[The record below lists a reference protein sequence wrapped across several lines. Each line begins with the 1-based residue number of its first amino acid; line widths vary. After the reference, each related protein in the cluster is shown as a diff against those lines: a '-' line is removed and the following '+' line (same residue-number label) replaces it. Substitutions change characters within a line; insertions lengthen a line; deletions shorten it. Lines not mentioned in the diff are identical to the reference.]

1 MTAPAA
7 RRRIAISWITA
18 PNLTRPTHA
27 FGVIRRRHS
36 RTPRSTMAE
45 QRSLPRATLGALGV
59 VYGDIGTSPL
69 YALKEATAA
78 AGGSTDPA
86 AVLGVLS
93 LIFWSLL
100 VVITLKYIVLI
111 LRADNEGEGGIL
123 SLLAL
128 VQQKAGTASV
138 WAKRLI
144 ALAALGTALF
154 YCDALI
160 TPAISVLSAVEGL
173 ELLDPVFSG
182 TVLPITLG
190 ILVALFA
197 IQRRGTARVGRM
209 FGPIMVVWF
218 GTLGVLGTQAILRAP
233 DVLSALSPGFAIAL
247 LATHPGVALAIMGA
261 VFLVL
266 TGGEALYADMGH
278 FGKGPVRLAWFT
290 VVWPGLL
297 LNYFGQGALLLT
309 TDGPVANPFFSLASP
324 GLLPVLVVLATAATI
339 IASQATISG
348 AFSVTRQAV
357 QLDLLPRV
365 EIRQT
370 SADERGQIYVPAA
383 NAVMLLA
390 VVGFVLAF
398 GSSSALSAAYG
409 ASVIGTMLITTLLGA
424 VVARTAWEWST
435 PRIAIVFG
443 LFLLIDFAFLVGNA
457 TKIAN
462 GGWVPL
468 VLAALMFAGFI
479 TWRDGRAKLR
489 HELRKRAVPWAEL
502 PQLLASTTRVPGTA
516 VFLVSQSGFVPT
528 ALLRNL
534 EHNHVCHEHI
544 VILHLEF
551 LRVPRQDRAAR
562 AWTEELMPNVHAVH
576 ARFGFMETPDVS
588 EALRGAR
595 QRGLRLDDVNCTYF
609 LGWHLVRARPRP
621 GPAGVKAQV
630 FAYLQRRSAQAAE
643 FFRMPTKRVV
653 VLATEIDI

>member
-1 MTAPAA
+1 MT
-7 RRRIAISWITA
+7 
-18 PNLTRPTHA
+18 
-27 FGVIRRRHS
+27 
-36 RTPRSTMAE
+36 E
-45 QRSLPRATLGALGV
+45 QRSLPRAALGALGV

-78 AGGSTDPA
+78 AGGAGDA
-86 AVLGVLS
+86 ANVLGVLS
-93 LIFWSLL
+93 LIFWSLF

-111 LRADNEGEGGIL
+111 LRADNAGEGGIL

-128 VQQKAGTASV
+128 VQQKLGTSTV
-138 WAKRLI
+138 WAARLI

-173 ELLDPVFSG
+173 ELLDPVFAG
-182 TVLPITLG
+182 MVLPVTLG
-190 ILVALFA
+190 ILAALFA
-197 IQRRGTARVGRM
+197 LQRRGTARVGRL
-209 FGPIMVVWF
+209 FGPIMVLWF
-218 GTLGVLGTQAILRAP
+218 VTIAGLGIAAIDRAP
-233 DVLSALSPGFAIAL
+233 VVLTALYPSHAL
-247 LATHPGVALAIMGA
+247 DMLAVHPTLALTILGA

-278 FGKGPVRLAWFT
+278 FGKGPVRIAWFT
-290 VVWPGLL
+290 LVWPGLL
-297 LNYFGQGALLLT
+297 LNYFGQGALLLST
-309 TDGPVANPFFSLASP
+309 EETIANPFFALASP
-324 GLLPVLVVLATAATI
+324 GWLPALVVLATAATI

-365 EIRQT
+365 EILQT

-383 NAVMLLA
+383 NAIMFLA
-390 VVGFVLAF
+390 VVGFVMAF

-424 VVARTAWEWST
+424 VVARTAWAWST
-435 PRIAIVFG
+435 PRIAVVFG
-443 LFLLIDFAFLVGNA
+443 VFLAIDLAFVLGNA
-457 TKIAN
+457 TKIAS

-468 VLAALMFAGFI
+468 ALAAIMFAGFV

-489 HELRKRAVPWAEL
+489 HELRERAVPWSTL
-502 PQLLASTTRVPGTA
+502 PALLAGATRVPGTA

-534 EHNHVCHEHI
+534 EHNHVCHERI
-544 VILHLEF
+544 VILHLEI
-551 LRVPRQDRAAR
+551 LRTPRQDRTVR
-562 AWTEELMPNVHAVH
+562 AWLEELMPDVHAVH

-595 QRGLRLDDVNCTYF
+595 QKGLRLDETTCTYF
-609 LGWHLVRARPRP
+609 LGWHLVRARPRS
-621 GPAGVKAQV
+621 GLAGVKSEV

>member
-1 MTAPAA
+1 MT
-7 RRRIAISWITA
+7 
-18 PNLTRPTHA
+18 
-27 FGVIRRRHS
+27 
-36 RTPRSTMAE
+36 E

-78 AGGSTDPA
+78 AGGADDPA

-100 VVITLKYIVLI
+100 LVVTLKYVVLI
-111 LRADNEGEGGIL
+111 LRADNAGEGGTL

-128 VQQKAGTASV
+128 VQQKLGTSSVLAG
-138 WAKRLI
+138 RLL
-144 ALAALGTALF
+144 AVAALGAALF
-154 YCDALI
+154 YCDAMI
-160 TPAISVLSAVEGL
+160 TPAVTVLGAVEGL
-173 ELLDPVFSG
+173 VLIDPVFDG
-182 TVLPITLG
+182 TVVPIALAV
-190 ILVALFA
+190 IVALFA
-197 IQRRGTARVGRM
+197 LQRRGTARVGGL
-209 FGPIMVVWF
+209 FGPVMLLWF
-218 GTLGVLGTQAILRAP
+218 GTLAVLGVREIMTAP
-233 DVLSALSPGFAIAL
+233 EVLVAVSPTYALAL
-247 LATHPGVALAIMGA
+247 LATHPGTALTILGA

-266 TGGEALYADMGH
+266 TGAEALYADMGH
-278 FGKGPVRLAWFT
+278 FGKTPVQLAWLGC
-290 VVWPGLL
+290 VWPALL
-297 LNYFGQGALLLT
+297 LNYFGQGALFLEAHGAVVNPLFELA
-309 TDGPVANPFFSLASP
+309 PV
-324 GLLPVLVVLATAATI
+324 GLLPAMVVLATVASAV
-339 IASQATISG
+339 ASQATISG

-365 EIRQT
+365 TIRQT
-370 SADERGQIYVPAA
+370 SADERGQVFVPAA
-383 NAVMLLA
+383 NGIMFLA

-398 GSSSALSAAYG
+398 GSSSALSGAYG
-409 ASVIGTMLITTLLGA
+409 AAVIGTMFITTLLGA
-424 VVARTAWEWST
+424 VVAGTAWNWST
-435 PRIAIVFG
+435 TRIALVFG
-443 LFLLIDFAFLVGNA
+443 TFLVLDVAFILGNA
-457 TKIAN
+457 TKIAH

-489 HELRKRAVPWAEL
+489 HELRERAVPWTEL
-502 PQLLASTTRVPGTA
+502 PQLLADTTRVPGTA

-562 AWTEELMPNVHAVH
+562 AWVEQLMPNVHAVH

-609 LGWHLVRARPRP
+609 LGWHLVRARPRT
-621 GPAGVKAQV
+621 GLAGIKAQV

>member
-1 MTAPAA
+1 MT
-7 RRRIAISWITA
+7 
-18 PNLTRPTHA
+18 
-27 FGVIRRRHS
+27 
-36 RTPRSTMAE
+36 E

-69 YALKEATAA
+69 YALKETVAIT
-78 AGGSTDPA
+78 GSDAA

-100 VVITLKYIVLI
+100 SVVTLKYIVVT
-111 LRADNEGEGGIL
+111 LRSDNAGEGGTL

-128 VQQKAGTASV
+128 VQQKFGSTGI
-138 WAKRLI
+138 WAARFV
-144 ALAALGTALF
+144 ALAALGTAMF
-154 YCDALI
+154 YCEALI
-160 TPAISVLSAVEGL
+160 TPAVTVLSAVEGL
-173 ELLDPVFSG
+173 SVIDPAFEG
-182 TVLPITLG
+182 AVLPITLG
-190 ILVALFA
+190 IIVALFA
-197 IQRRGTARVGRM
+197 LQSRGTARVGRL
-209 FGPIMVVWF
+209 FGPIMVLWF
-218 GTLGVLGTQAILRAP
+218 GTLAVLGVREIVAAP
-233 DVLSALSPGFAIAL
+233 EVLVAVSPAYAVAL
-247 LATHPGVALAIMGA
+247 LATHPGIALTILGA

-266 TGGEALYADMGH
+266 TGAEALYADMGH
-278 FGKGPVRLAWFT
+278 FGKTPVRLAWLGF
-290 VVWPGLL
+290 VWPALL
-297 LNYFGQGALLLT
+297 VNYFGQGALLLT
-309 TDGPVANPFFSLASP
+309 TDASLAHPLFELAPP
-324 GLLPVLVVLATAATI
+324 GLLPALVVLATAASAV
-339 IASQATISG
+339 ASQATISG

-365 EIRQT
+365 KIHQT

-383 NAVMLLA
+383 NATMLVA
-390 VVGFVLAF
+390 AVGFVVAF
-398 GSSSALSAAYG
+398 GSSSALTSAYG
-409 ASVIGTMLITTLLGA
+409 ASVIGAMIITTLLGA
-424 VVARTAWEWST
+424 VVARNLWNWPLWRVLAL
-435 PRIAIVFG
+435 FG
-443 LFLLIDFAFLVGNA
+443 LFLLVDLAFLAGNV

-468 VLAALMFAGFI
+468 TLAALMFAGFI

-489 HELRKRAVPWAEL
+489 HALQERAVPWTEL
-502 PQLLASTTRVPGTA
+502 PKLLADTTRVPGTA

-534 EHNHVCHEHI
+534 EHNHVCHEQI

-562 AWTEELMPNVHAVH
+562 AWVEELMPDVHAVH
-576 ARFGFMETPDVS
+576 ARFGFMETPDVT

-595 QRGLRLDDVNCTYF
+595 QRGFRLDDVNCTYF
-609 LGWHLVRARPRP
+609 LGWHLVRARPRT
-621 GPAGVKAQV
+621 GLAGVKAQV

>member
-1 MTAPAA
+1 M
-7 RRRIAISWITA
+7 I
-18 PNLTRPTHA
+18 
-27 FGVIRRRHS
+27 
-36 RTPRSTMAE
+36 E
-45 QRSLPRATLGALGV
+45 ERSLSRATLGALGV

-78 AGGSTDPA
+78 AGGADNA
-86 AVLGVLS
+86 ATVFGVLS
-93 LIFWSLL
+93 LIFWSLFL
-100 VVITLKYIVLI
+100 VITLKYIVLI
-111 LRADNEGEGGIL
+111 LRADNAGEGGIL

-128 VQQKAGTASV
+128 VQQKLGTSSV
-138 WAKRLI
+138 WATRLI
-144 ALAALGTALF
+144 AVAALGTALF

-173 ELLDPVFSG
+173 ELLNPRFAG
-182 TVLPITLG
+182 MVLPITLG

-197 IQRRGTARVGRM
+197 LQRRGTARVGTL
-209 FGPIMVVWF
+209 FGPIMILWF
-218 GTLGVLGTQAILRAP
+218 GTLSATGIAQILRAP
-233 DVLSALSPGFAIAL
+233 IVLSALYPGYAIEM
-247 LATHPGVALAIMGA
+247 LAVHPAVALTILGA

-290 VVWPGLL
+290 LVWPGLL

-309 TDGPVANPFFSLASP
+309 ADGPIANPFFALATP
-324 GLLPVLVVLATAATI
+324 GLLPALVLLATAATI

-365 EIRQT
+365 QIRQT

-383 NAVMLLA
+383 NAIMFLA
-390 VVGFVLAF
+390 VVGFVVAF

-424 VVARTAWEWST
+424 VVARTAWGWST
-435 PRIAIVFG
+435 LRIGIVFG
-443 LFLLIDFAFLVGNA
+443 LFLLIDVGFLLGNA
-457 TKIAN
+457 TKIAS

-468 VLAALMFAGFI
+468 GLAGLMFAGFI

-489 HELRKRAVPWAEL
+489 HALRERAVPWNTL
-502 PQLLASTTRVPGTA
+502 PTLLADATRVPGTA

-534 EHNHVCHEHI
+534 EHNHVCHERI
-544 VILHLEF
+544 VILNLEI
-551 LRVPRQDRAAR
+551 LRTPRQDRAAR
-562 AWTEELMPNVHAVH
+562 AWVEELMPDVHAVH
-576 ARFGFMETPDVS
+576 ARFGFMETPDVA
-588 EALRGAR
+588 EAIRGAR
-595 QRGLRLDDVNCTYF
+595 QRGLRLDELDCTYF
-609 LGWHLVRARPRP
+609 IGWHLVRARPRS
-621 GPAGVKAQV
+621 GLAGLKGEA

>member
-1 MTAPAA
+1 MT
-7 RRRIAISWITA
+7 
-18 PNLTRPTHA
+18 
-27 FGVIRRRHS
+27 
-36 RTPRSTMAE
+36 E

-78 AGGSTDPA
+78 AGGSGDAA

-93 LIFWSLL
+93 LIFWSLFL
-100 VVITLKYIVLI
+100 VVTLKYVVLI
-111 LRADNEGEGGIL
+111 LRADNAGEGGIL

-128 VQQKAGTASV
+128 VQQKLGTASV
-138 WAKRLI
+138 LATRLV
-144 ALAALGTALF
+144 AVAALGTALF

-173 ELLDPVFSG
+173 TLLDATFAG
-182 TVLPITLG
+182 MVLPITLG
-190 ILVALFA
+190 ILLALFA
-197 IQRRGTARVGRM
+197 IQSRGTARVGRV
-209 FGPIMVVWF
+209 FGPVMVLWF
-218 GTLGVLGTQAILRAP
+218 LTLAGLGIREIAAAPEVLAAVSPRH
-233 DVLSALSPGFAIAL
+233 ALAL
-247 LATHPGVALAIMGA
+247 LATHPAVALTILGA

-266 TGGEALYADMGH
+266 TGAEALYADMGH
-278 FGKGPVRLAWFT
+278 FGKRPVRIAWLGL
-290 VVWPGLL
+290 VWPALL

-309 TDGPVANPFFSLASP
+309 SDSAIANPFFALAGASW
-324 GLLPVLVVLATAATI
+324 LPVLVVLATAATI

-365 EIRQT
+365 AIRQT
-370 SADERGQIYVPAA
+370 SPDERGQIYVPAA
-383 NAVMLLA
+383 NIVMFLA

-409 ASVIGTMLITTLLGA
+409 AAVIGTMSSTTVLGA
-424 VVARTAWEWST
+424 IVARVVWNWSMG
-435 PRIAIVFG
+435 RIVAIFG
-443 LFLLIDFAFLVGNA
+443 VLLLLDIAFLLGNA
-457 TKIAN
+457 TKIPS

-468 VLAALMFAGFI
+468 ALAGMMFAGFI

-489 HELRKRAVPWAEL
+489 HELRERAVPWNTL
-502 PQLLASTTRVPGTA
+502 PALLANTTRVPGTA

-528 ALLRNL
+528 AMLRNL

-544 VILHLEF
+544 VILHLEI
-551 LRVPRQDRAAR
+551 LRTPRQDRTAR
-562 AWTEELMPNVHAVH
+562 AWVEQLMPGVHAVH
-576 ARFGFMETPDVS
+576 ARFGFMETPDVV

-595 QRGLRLDDVNCTYF
+595 QRGLRVDDVNCTYF
-609 LGWHLVRARPRP
+609 LGWHLVRARPRS
-621 GPAGVKAQV
+621 GLAGLKSQA